1 MTNSLYNIL
10 VPVDFTS
17 KNEWAI
23 AKAIELSNSLHCNV
37 HLVHVLNGDEPKL
50 AGERLLTMKEHYKD
64 HLCGEGSMEIS
75 MLHGTPYQ
83 QLSDY
88 ITHFQMDLVI
98 VGLSRFNF
106 FERVL
111 SSVSISRLSRKA
123 NVPVLA
129 VRASGLVHHFKKI
142 ILPLNDHIPLSRIKL
157 AALLGR
163 HFKSTIYLV
172 SLRKK
177 STGEYNLPVLNETL
191 NVIQSITTIPVQSI
205 ILEGKN
211 LATSTLNFAGRINA
225 DLIMINPIKDF
236 CMPGFWNRL
245 TRKLMSYH
253 SRMPVLTM
261 D

>member
-10 VPVDFTS
+10 VPVDFTVKS
-17 KNEWAI
+17 DWAI
-23 AKAIELSNSLHCNV
+23 AKAIELSNSLHCNI
-37 HLVHVLNGDEPKL
+37 HLVHLLNGGDAKQ
-50 AGERLLTMKEHYKD
+50 AGEQLLTLKEHYKD
-64 HLCGEGSMEIS
+64 HICGEGSIEIS
-75 MLHGTPYQ
+75 MLHGNAYE

-88 ITHFQMDLVI
+88 IARFQMDLVV
-98 VGLSRFNF
+98 VGLARFNF

-111 SSVSISRLSRKA
+111 SSISISRLSRKA
-123 NVPVLA
+123 NIPVLA

-172 SLRKK
+172 SLRKQ
-177 STGEYNLPVLNETL
+177 TGEYNLPVLNETL
-191 NVIQSITTIPVQSI
+191 SVIQSLTTIPVQSI
-205 ILEGKN
+205 ILEGKS
-211 LATSTLNFAGRINA
+211 LAVCTLSFAQRINA
-225 DLIMINPIKDF
+225 DLIMINPMKDF

-245 TRKLMSYH
+245 TRKLLSYH
-253 SRMPVLTM
+253 SPTPVLTV